1 MLVSLIM
8 PTLNRYDDIYLLM
21 NSLENQT
28 YKNFELIVVD
38 QNQNDKVK
46 EIIDKYVDKI
56 DIKYIKSDKIG
67 LSYNRNIG
75 IDMASGEI
83 IGFPDDDCVY
93 EEDTLEKVIKF
104 FNENKDYKIYSCK
117 TMDANKIDAF
127 KKMYSGECDINSLN
141 VLDTITS
148 ITFFINFENKN
159 YTKFDEKLGVGGTFG
174 SGEEIDYILD
184 LLYKGCKGRY
194 FGNDIIYHPAKKHS
208 KSKEKYSRDYNY
220 GRGFGA
226 LCKKQIVYRK
236 DYKFI
241 KVMSSKLV
249 RNIGGF
255 ILSSNRDYHSATIK
269 GRISGFKEY
278 IHSEENT

>member
-8 PTLNRYDDIYLLM
+8 PTLNRYDDIDLLM
-21 NSLENQT
+21 ESLVNQT
-28 YKNFELIVVD
+28 YKKFELIVVD
-38 QNQNDKVK
+38 QNDNDRVKSIVNKYTDKV
-46 EIIDKYVDKI
+46 

-67 LSYNRNIG
+67 LSHNRNIG
-75 IDMASGEI
+75 IDMAKGEI

-93 EEDTLEKVIKF
+93 EDNTLENVIKF
-104 FNENKDYKIYSCK
+104 FKENEDYRIYSCK
-117 TMDANKIDAF
+117 TMDQNKVDAF
-127 KKMYSGECDINSLN
+127 KAMYNGTCEINSLN

-148 ITFFINFENKN
+148 ITFFINFKDDS
-159 YTKFDEKLGVGGTFG
+159 YTKFDEKLGVGGIFG

-184 LLYKGCKGRY
+184 LLSRGYKGRY
-194 FGNDIIYHPAKKHS
+194 FGDDIIYHPAKKHS
-208 KSKEKYSRDYNY
+208 KSKEKYKRDYNY

-249 RNIGGF
+249 RNVGGF

-269 GRISGFKEY
+269 GRLNGFRQYKK
-278 IHSEENT
+278 SEE

>member
-28 YKNFELIVVD
+28 YKNFELIVID

-46 EIIDKYVDKI
+46 EIVDKYVDKI
-56 DIKYIKSDKIG
+56 DIKYIKSEKIG

-75 IDMASGEI
+75 IDMAKGEV

-93 EEDTLEKVIKF
+93 EIDTLEKVIKF

-117 TMDANKIDAF
+117 TMDSNKIDAF
-127 KKMYSGECDINSLN
+127 KKMYDGECDINSLN

-159 YTKFDEKLGVGGTFG
+159 YTRFDEKLGVGGKFG

-184 LLYKGCKGRY
+184 LLHKGYKGRY
-194 FGNDIIYHPAKKHS
+194 FGDNIIYHPAKKHS

>member
-21 NSLENQT
+21 NSLENQK

-46 EIIDKYVDKI
+46 EIVDKYVDKI
-56 DIKYIKSDKIG
+56 DIKYIKSNKIG

-75 IDMASGEI
+75 IDMASGDV

-117 TMDANKIDAF
+117 TMDSNKIDAF
-127 KKMYSGECDINSLN
+127 KKMYDGECDINSLN

-148 ITFFINFENKN
+148 ITFFIKFENKN

-184 LLYKGCKGRY
+184 LLHKGYKGRY
-194 FGNDIIYHPAKKHS
+194 FGDNIIYHPAKKHS

-255 ILSSNRDYHSATIK
+255 ILSSNRDYHSASIK

-278 IHSEENT
+278 KFSEENT

>member
-1 MLVSLIM
+1 MLISLIM

-21 NSLENQT
+21 DSLEHQT

-38 QNQNDKVK
+38 QNDNNKVK
-46 EIIDKYVDKI
+46 EIVDKYVDKL

-75 IDMASGEI
+75 IDMAKGQV

-93 EEDTLEKVIKF
+93 EYDTLEKVINF
-104 FNENKDYKIYSCK
+104 FNENKEYKIYSCK
-117 TMDANKIDAF
+117 TMDSNKVDAF
-127 KKMYSGECDINSLN
+127 KKMYDGTCDISSLN

-148 ITFFINFENKN
+148 ITFFINFDGSK
-159 YTKFDEKLGVGGTFG
+159 YTRFDEKLGVGGEFG

-184 LLYKGCKGRY
+184 LINKGFRGRY
-194 FGNDIIYHPAKKHS
+194 FGDDIIYHPAKKHS
-208 KSKEKYSRDYNY
+208 KSKEKYQRDFNY

-236 DYKFI
+236 DYKFL
-241 KVMSSKLV
+241 KVMTSKLV
-249 RNIGGF
+249 RNVGGF
-255 ILSSNRDYHSATIK
+255 VLSSNRDYHSATIK
-269 GRISGFKEY
+269 GRLNGFRQYKK
-278 IHSEENT
+278 